1 MFFGKRVGV
10 EISKGGCVSFLKLL
24 IESDFELFVDFFES
38 NLEKIKK
45 FARNN
50 EKVSSSLQKIRSA
63 KS

>member
-1 MFFGKRVGV
+1 MYL
-10 EISKGGCVSFLKLL
+10 FLKLL

-50 EKVSSSLQKIRSA
+50 EKVSSSLQKISSA